1 MGYPVRSAFREHNDV
16 MVSPDKNTDR
26 WRRWIADRAEV
37 FFLYAR
43 QRTRTEEDARDVV
56 QDALWESWRR
66 TGGDI
71 PDNAL
76 VFATIRR
83 RAIDRGRA
91 DESRLQRETAIAAH
105 TDLWFQPDFSE
116 PDTSRAIAT
125 ALKELPEHLQEVV
138 SLKLWGD
145 LTFPEIAGITGVP
158 VPTATSRYRYA
169 LDRLRETLSHQF
181 A

>member
-1 MGYPVRSAFREHNDV
+1 

-26 WRRWIADRAEV
+26 WRHWIAERAEV
-37 FFLYAR
+37 FLLYAR

-125 ALKELPEHLQEVV
+125 ALRELPEHLQEVV